1 MDREFREHYAAAPGD
16 VLGAMFSLAPVLALA
31 LDRTGRVERASR
43 ALLTLLGLEAA
54 DLEGVPLAEAMPPD
68 HAQVFKDGVLPV
80 MIEHGRVRRTEI
92 SLLDSRG
99 VPVPLCLEGFVELGP
114 DGVLLRIYAVLE
126 DLRETR
132 DALEALDQ
140 KAAEA
145 EEASNAKSRFLAAMS
160 HEIRTP
166 MNAIMGFAQL
176 LQLSDLDETRQG
188 HVKAIISAGNAM
200 VGLLTDLLD
209 LSQVEAGQMRIE
221 PRAFDL
227 HAMLADIERWWRD
240 SAAEKGLAF
249 SVTLAENLPVTVVSD
264 VVRIQQV
271 LNNYLA
277 NAVKFTLEGKVEL
290 EASVLREELGGMT
303 LRFRVSDTGPGIA
316 PEHVARLYRPFVR
329 IEGEGRGPRTG
340 WGLGLSIC
348 ANIAEAMGAD
358 VGVDSEA
365 GEGATFWLDVPVQR
379 PPDAPADSA
388 DHAEGRDPVSPRPA
402 SPSQRVLLV
411 EDNALNQ
418 EVMRR
423 MLEDMGHA
431 VTQVTNGFAA
441 LEILEGTPF
450 DVVVMDVMMP
460 GLGGIATTKRLREAG
475 HGQSDVP
482 IVACSAHVSAEDER
496 RYHEIGM
503 TSFLPKPVDRQDLA
517 RAIDEAVA
525 HQTSNA

>member
-16 VLGAMFSLAPVLALA
+16 VLGAMFAHAPVLALA
-31 LDRTGRVERASR
+31 LVPGGRVERMSR
-43 ALLTLLGLEAA
+43 ALADLLGIAGA
-54 DLEGVPLAEAMPPD
+54 DLEGTPLADAMPPE
-68 HAQVFKDGVLPV
+68 HARVFAEVILPSLAD
-80 MIEHGRVRRTEI
+80 HGRVQRSEI
-92 SLLDSRG
+92 SLLDAG
-99 VPVPLCLEGFVELGP
+99 GAPVPLALSGFAELGA
-114 DGVLLRIYAVLE
+114 GGGLVRIYAILE

-132 DALEALDQ
+132 AALEALDQ

-176 LQLSDLDETRQG
+176 LEMTEHDQTRQG

-200 VGLLTDLLD
+200 IGLLTDLLD

-221 PRAFDL
+221 ARVFDL
-227 HAMLADIERWWRD
+227 RAMLDDIDRWWRD
-240 SAAEKGLAF
+240 NAAEKGLSF
-249 SVTLAENLPVTVVSD
+249 SVKATDDLPRFVVSD
-264 VVRIQQV
+264 VGRIQQV
-271 LNNYLA
+271 LNNYIG
-277 NAVKFTLEGKVEL
+277 NAIKFTPEGRVDL
-290 EASVLREELGGMT
+290 HAAVLRGDDRAPT
-303 LRFRVSDTGPGIA
+303 LRFKVSDSGPGIA

-358 VGVDSEA
+358 VGVESEA
-365 GEGATFWLDVPVQR
+365 GAGATFWFDVPVQL
-379 PPDAPADSA
+379 PAK
-388 DHAEGRDPVSPRPA
+388 PPA
-402 SPSQRVLLV
+402 SDADAETRRRQRLTAVPRRVLLV

-423 MLEDMGHA
+423 MLEDMGHD
-431 VTQVTNGFAA
+431 VTQATNGFAA
-441 LEILEGTPF
+441 LEMLEETPF
-450 DVVVMDVMMP
+450 DVVVMDIMMP
-460 GLGGIATTKRLREAG
+460 GLGGIATTKRLREAA
-475 HGQSDVP
+475 HGQRDVP

-503 TSFLPKPVDRQDLA
+503 TTFLPKPVDRMDLS

-525 HQTSNA
+525 HQSGNA